1 MSAATV
7 PSSPGPSTPGSS
19 SPGSSAAVSAA
30 PPAYRPELHGLR
42 GLAIALVVLYHVFM
56 DRVSGGVDVFL
67 FISAF
72 FLTGSFVRRM
82 EAGRPMAPVA
92 YWARTFKRLL
102 APAAVVVLAT
112 LAAVRLFLPPSTW
125 MPAIHDAIASMLQV
139 ENWLLIHRGTDY
151 EAAAT
156 TATSPL
162 QHFWSLSIQGQVF
175 LLWPLLFALCAVIA
189 RRSRVTPRR
198 VVLIAFTVIALASF
212 AWSVVSTATQQQTAY
227 FDTTARIW
235 EFAAG
240 SLLAL
245 LPTAAPADGTR
256 SARTRRLRVGLGWAG
271 LAVLISTGAL
281 IDGRSMFPGWIA
293 AIPLLGATL
302 VFLAGTSGSRLG
314 ADRLLRSRAFSF
326 LGDISYGLY
335 LIHWPILA
343 IALVAT
349 EREAAGPLLGPAIIA
364 ISVLLAVLLTRFL
377 DTPVRRWP
385 WANRSPRRAGIVVVA
400 VLAIGLVPSLGA
412 KQLLE
417 EAAEEAERRATAD
430 NPGARALDPGFV
442 PHPEADPD
450 AAPLPSAATLAQ
462 DWEHLPEECSGEFA
476 PVEGM
481 LEGSCR
487 MTEAPEGAP
496 VIIAAGNSRLAQ
508 TAVALSG
515 PAQENGW
522 RLIILRA
529 PSCVF
534 TPGIDSYLGAE
545 CDAHNDAALDY
556 IDQVGP
562 EAVAVSTT
570 MVLHEGPERV
580 DRVTEETVP
589 ALLADGTDVI
599 ALRDAPRIA
608 ENPVA
613 CLEAGGTVED
623 CTQPLDRDTMP
634 QQRPDAAV
642 LEKLAARSEE
652 GDDSGDG
659 GESGEV
665 FPVDLLPITCPQD
678 ECPPIIGNIHV
689 MFDEDHLT
697 ATYMESAGPETEQQL
712 EEAGFRW

>member
-7 PSSPGPSTPGSS
+7 TSPAGP
-19 SPGSSAAVSAA
+19 AA

-42 GLAIALVVLYHVFM
+42 GLAIGLVVLYHVFM

-82 EAGRPMAPVA
+82 EAGKPLAPVA
-92 YWARTFKRLL
+92 HWARTFKRLL

-156 TATSPL
+156 MATSPL

-189 RRSRVTPRR
+189 RRSRMSPRR
-198 VVLIAFTVIALASF
+198 VVLIAFTLIALASF

-245 LPTAAPADGTR
+245 LPATAPAGAPADGTR
-256 SARTRRLRVGLGWAG
+256 SARSRRLRVGLGWAG

-302 VFLAGTSGSRLG
+302 VFLSGTSGSRLG
-314 ADRLLRSRAFSF
+314 ADRLLRSRVFSF

-364 ISVLLAVLLTRFL
+364 ISVLLAHLLTRFL
-377 DTPVRRWP
+377 DTPVRRWS
-385 WANRSPRRAGIVVVA
+385 WANGSARRAGIVVVA
-400 VLAIGLVPSLGA
+400 VLAIGLVPSVSA

-417 EAAEEAERRATAD
+417 NAADRAASRATAD
-430 NPGARALDPGFV
+430 NPGARSLAPGFE
-442 PHPEADPD
+442 PHPEADPA
-450 AAPLPSAATLAQ
+450 AAPLPSAATLPQ
-462 DWEHLPEECSGEFA
+462 DWENLPQECSGEFA
-476 PVEGM
+476 PVDGM
-481 LEGSCR
+481 IDGSCR

-534 TPGIDSYLGAE
+534 TPGIGSYLGEE

-556 IDQVGP
+556 IEQVDP

-580 DRVTEETVP
+580 DRVTEETLP

-599 ALRDAPRIA
+599 ALRDAPRVA

-623 CTQPLDRDTMP
+623 CTQPLDRGTMP
-634 QQRPDAAV
+634 QQRPDAAM
-642 LEKLAARSEE
+642 LEELAARSEE
-652 GDDSGDG
+652 GGG
-659 GESGEV
+659 GEGGEV

-678 ECPPIIGNIHV
+678 ACPPIIGNIHV

-697 ATYMESAGPETEQQL
+697 ATYMESAGPESARQL
-712 EEAGFRW
+712 EETGFRW